1 MLTEAHHI
9 LDSSGAPDE
18 TKLSVDKAIE
28 QLHVSIEGEDSSSST
43 DAERERV
50 MSEVVKH
57 AIDKTI
63 DPKPGD
69 ANHQKVTSPS
79 S

>member
-1 MLTEAHHI
+1 M
-9 LDSSGAPDE
+9 D
-18 TKLSVDKAIE
+18 
-28 QLHVSIEGEDSSSST
+28 VSIEGEDSSSST

-69 ANHQKVTSPS
+69 ANHQKGIAELHANLIEALKQS
-79 S
+79 SFMTAKSRATNDGPHSRP